1 MLSLPL
7 HRELLADVRQAANSE
22 SGPHT
27 PDVCPSLLVSL
38 EQLLPAPLSD
48 EEMKDLSP
56 ATQHGTEQTT
66 VSFLYHELQQTNTTL
81 LSLHAMLEWSRK
93 WSSHP
98 SQISSQAAQATRE
111 AAENKIPQL
120 WRSVLPP
127 HLSSLPSLLLVVQ
140 LLRESM
146 DYLTGTVRSGW
157 DLAVKLHP
165 LWVSNPRD
173 LISRVQH
180 WFSEVQQ
187 TPLSEVTLTA
197 HISKTKSGPSTC
209 SRSPSITFHSLMLCG
224 ATWDQASCTLTPSPS
239 SPPSSVCVTL
249 TPTSGQRAVHLC
261 KCPVYSTADHHTI
274 LLHLP
279 LPTSSPSTHAFLYCH
294 MNYS

>member
-1 MLSLPL
+1 M
-7 HRELLADVRQAANSE
+7 RQAVNCDT
-22 SGPHT
+22 GP
-27 PDVCPSLLVSL
+27 PISDVAPSLLVSL
-38 EQLLPAPLSD
+38 QHLLPTPLSD

-56 ATQHGTEQTT
+56 TTQHGTEHLQTS

-81 LSLHAMLEWSRK
+81 LSLHAMLQWSRE

-98 SQISSQAAQATRE
+98 SRVSSQAAQATRE

-120 WRSVLPP
+120 WRNVLPP

-187 TPLSEVTLTA
+187 TPLSEVTLMT
-197 HISKTKSGPSTC
+197 HISKTKPDPSTC
-209 SRSPSITFHSLMLCG
+209 SQTPSITFHSLMLCG
-224 ATWDQASCTLTPSPS
+224 ATWDQASSTLTPTSPS
-239 SPPSSVCVTL
+239 SPPCPVYVTL
-249 TPTSGQRAVHLC
+249 TPTSGQMDAPLTC
-261 KCPVYSTADHHTI
+261 QCPVYSTADQHTT

-279 LPTSSPSTHAFLYCH
+279 LPTSSPSTHASLYCH
-294 MNYS
+294 TNHS